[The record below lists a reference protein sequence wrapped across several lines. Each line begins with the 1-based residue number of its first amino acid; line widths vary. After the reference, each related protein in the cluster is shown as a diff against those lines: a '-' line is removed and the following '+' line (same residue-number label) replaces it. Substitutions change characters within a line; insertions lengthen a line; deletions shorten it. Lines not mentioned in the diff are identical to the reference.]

1 MTTLNEFLSVLSRS
15 LLLKRKSLCIN
26 STDKYMSML
35 QLYIQVKVKNTDF
48 PNREGIRGQI
58 PEILAYPNCL
68 VIVGPG
74 VVAARVDNSNNDI
87 VIISFAE

>member
-1 MTTLNEFLSVLSRS
+1 
-15 LLLKRKSLCIN
+15 
-26 STDKYMSML
+26 MSML

-48 PNREGIRGQI
+48 QNREGIRGQI

-74 VVAARVDNSNNDI
+74 VVAASVDNSNNDI

>member
-1 MTTLNEFLSVLSRS
+1 
-15 LLLKRKSLCIN
+15 
-26 STDKYMSML
+26 ML

-68 VIVGPG
+68 VVVWPG
-74 VVAARVDNSNNDI
+74 VVAARVNKSNNDI
-87 VIISFAE
+87 SFLLQNERISSGETDTERYRD

>member
-1 MTTLNEFLSVLSRS
+1 
-15 LLLKRKSLCIN
+15 
-26 STDKYMSML
+26 ML
-35 QLYIQVKVKNTDF
+35 QLYIQVKVKNTDS